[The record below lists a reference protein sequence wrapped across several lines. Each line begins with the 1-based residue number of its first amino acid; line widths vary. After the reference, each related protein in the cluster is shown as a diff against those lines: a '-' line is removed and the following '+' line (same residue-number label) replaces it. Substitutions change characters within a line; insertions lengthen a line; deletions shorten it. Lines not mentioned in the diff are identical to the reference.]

1 MRFGEVLDRARD
13 GAVVA
18 SRPCWGHAFVVIDGG
33 AMRWCDAWGDVEY
46 LAPAEDVLADDW
58 EVVRRRT
65 ASAKGCARS
74 GGA

>member
-1 MRFGEVLDRARD
+1 MRFGEVLDRARE

-18 SRPCWGHAFVVIDGG
+18 SRPCWGHAFVVIDDG
-33 AMRWCDAWGDVEY
+33 MRWCDAWGDVEY

-58 EVVRRRT
+58 EVLRRT
-65 ASAKGCARS
+65 GTAGGCGRY